1 MTMEQTVKVCKTFSD
16 GTAQVLR
23 LRESACSGDCHK
35 CSGCG
40 APQQKFI
47 LTVNNPIGVAVG
59 DMVII
64 QAQSAHILKAAAIV
78 YLLPLILFFAGYA
91 LAGIAGGGAGFF
103 LGVLTMV
110 LYGRK
115 KMKKEKTVY
124 TITGFAA

>member
-1 MTMEQTVKVCKTFSD
+1 MTMEQTVKVCKTFAD

-47 LTVNNPIGVAVG
+47 LTVKNPIGAAVG

-64 QAQSAHILKAAAIV
+64 QAQSAPILKAAAVV

-91 LAGIAGGGAGFF
+91 LAGIVGGGTGFF
-103 LGVLTMV
+103 LGVLSMV